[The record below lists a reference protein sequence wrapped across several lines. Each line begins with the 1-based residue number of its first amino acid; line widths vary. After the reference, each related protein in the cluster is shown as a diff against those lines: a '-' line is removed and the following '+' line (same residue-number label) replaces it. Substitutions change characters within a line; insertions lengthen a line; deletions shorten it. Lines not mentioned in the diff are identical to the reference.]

1 MIPVERETAVGD
13 AKPKRS
19 RVKRILIE
27 IAVLLVVAAVGGLV
41 VAASGIVPIK
51 ASSGHW
57 PITAWFL
64 NFSMGRSVST
74 HTIGMEAPPLDKPW
88 MVAKGAGHYETGCFP
103 CHGNPELHRPRIAAA
118 MTPHPPYLPDV
129 MDEWDPEELFYIV
142 KHGVKFTG
150 MPAWPALERDDEVW
164 AMTAFLLELPEL
176 DAQEYRRLVDGDS
189 PGGGQ
194 VSPLERLTEPENV
207 PPAVIENCARCHGRD
222 GLGRGLGA
230 FPKLAGQ
237 QVEYLELSLA
247 AYKSGDRH
255 SGMMEPLIAGLSADE
270 MRELAQYYS
279 GMDAGGTPP
288 ESGRRE
294 AIERGEEIAR
304 HGIPGQRVPAC
315 VQCHGPAD
323 QPRNPA
329 YPILVGQ
336 YAEYLE
342 LQLELFHKQHRGG
355 TQYAH
360 VMQEVAAGL
369 KPEQMRDVARYYA
382 SLRAAGESVPRE
394 E

>member
-1 MIPVERETAVGD
+1 MIPVEEHAAGGD
-13 AKPKRS
+13 AQPKRS
-19 RVKRILIE
+19 RVKRILVE
-27 IAVLLVVAAVGGLV
+27 IAVLLVVAAVGGMF

-103 CHGNPELHRPRIAAA
+103 CHGSPELHHPRIAAA

-150 MPAWPALERDDEVW
+150 MPAWPALQRDDEVW

-176 DAQEYRRLVDGDS
+176 DAREYRRLVDGDS
-189 PGGGQ
+189 PGGGR
-194 VSPLERLTEPENV
+194 VSPLERLTEPASV

-237 QVEYLELSLA
+237 QVEYLEQSLA
-247 AYKSGDRH
+247 AYKSGDRP
-255 SGMMEPLIAGLSADE
+255 SGMMEPLSAGLTADE
-270 MRELAQYYS
+270 IRELAQYYG
-279 GMDAGGTPP
+279 GMNAGGTPP
-288 ESGRRE
+288 ESERDA
-294 AIERGEEIAR
+294 AIERGAEIAR
-304 HGIPGQRVPAC
+304 NGIPEQRVPAC

-329 YPILVGQ
+329 YPNLAGQ

-342 LQLELFHKQHRGG
+342 LQLDLFNKQHRGG
-355 TQYAH
+355 TQFAH
-360 VMQEVAAGL
+360 VMREVAAGL
-369 KPEQMRDVARYYA
+369 QPEQMHDVARYYA
-382 SLRAAGESVPRE
+382 SLSAAQ
-394 E
+394 